1 MELGPEALDKLINKF
16 MDSEEGRNLIDNET
30 IELYFSSLKKW
41 TIELQGSCLIK

>member
-30 IELYFSSLKKW
+30 IELL
-41 TIELQGSCLIK
+41 IEERKQLQATYTA